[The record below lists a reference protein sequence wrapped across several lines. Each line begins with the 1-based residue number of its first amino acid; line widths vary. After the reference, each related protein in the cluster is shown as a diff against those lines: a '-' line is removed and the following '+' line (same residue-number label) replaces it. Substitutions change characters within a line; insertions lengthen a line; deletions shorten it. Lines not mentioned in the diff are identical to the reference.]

1 MLYFSTRD
9 KQKTFSFEEVFL
21 NALASDGGLY
31 IPTII
36 PKFSKEKIE
45 SMKHLTFQEMSYEIF
60 NVFVGNAFSSN
71 ELKEIINKSYA
82 VFRNKKIIDLKLI
95 DNISCV
101 ELFHGPTLAFKD
113 IAMQVLGNMY
123 ENLLN
128 KSKNKMNLI
137 TATSGD
143 TGAAAIDALK
153 SKKYLNVFVLH
164 PENKVSETQRRLMTS
179 ILDKNV
185 YNVAI
190 KGTFDDCQHLVKEMF
205 NDQKFRSSIQ
215 MSGVNSI
222 NWARIV
228 AQIVYYF
235 FIYLKQEGMKKKMV
249 VSVPTGNFGDIYAGY
264 VAKQMGLPIEK
275 LIIASNHNNLL
286 EKCLSTGLYQ
296 PSKVNPSVSPS
307 MDIQVASNFERILF
321 EICNQDESRVVE
333 LMNDLKIKKEFQLN
347 KSEISKLQEN
357 FLACSVSEEETL
369 ETIKNIYQEYNSV
382 IDPHSAIG
390 FKALKKMDNFIES
403 CSYFCFETAHPC
415 KFPDAIVNAIGKEP
429 PMPDFVKKILSKEE
443 KFIVLENKIEI
454 LKNYIQK
461 EINNNSSCQ

>member
-1 MLYFSTRD
+1 MLYFSTRN
-9 KQKTFSFEEVFL
+9 KKITFSFKEVFL

-31 IPTII
+31 VPTSI
-36 PKFSKEKIE
+36 PKFSPEKIQ
-45 SMKHLTFQEMSYEIF
+45 SMKNYTFQEVSYEIF
-60 NVFVGNAFSSN
+60 NVFVGDAFSPD
-71 ELKEIINKSYA
+71 ELKDIISKSYS
-82 VFRNKKIIDLKLI
+82 VFRNKKIVDLKLI

-153 SKKYLNVFVLH
+153 SKKYLNIFVLH
-164 PENKVSETQRRLMTS
+164 PEN
-179 ILDKNV
+179 NV
-185 YNVAI
+185 YNIAI
-190 KGTFDDCQHLVKEMF
+190 KGTFDDCQYLVKEMF
-205 NDQKFRSSIQ
+205 NDQKFRNNIQ

-235 FIYLKQEGMKKKMV
+235 FIYLKQEEAEKKMI

-264 VAKQMGLPIEK
+264 IAKQMGLPIEK

-286 EKCLSTGLYQ
+286 EKCLSSGLYQ
-296 PSKVNPSVSPS
+296 PSNVNPSVSPS

-321 EICNQDESRVVE
+321 EICNEDESRVVA
-333 LMNDLKIKKEFQLN
+333 LMNNLKNKKEFQLN
-347 KSEISKLQEN
+347 KTELSNLQDS
-357 FLACSVSEEETL
+357 FLAHSVSEEETL
-369 ETIKNIYQEYNSV
+369 QTIKEVYQEHNFV
-382 IDPHSAIG
+382 LDPHSAIG
-390 FKALKKMDNFIES
+390 FKALKKSGSLSDNF
-403 CSYFCFETAHPC
+403 SYFCLETAHAC
-415 KFPDAIVNAIGKEP
+415 KFPDAIVSAIGKEP
-429 PMPDFVKKILSKEE
+429 PMPDFVKKIFSKEE
-443 KFIVLENKIEI
+443 SFIVLDGNLEI
-454 LKNYIQK
+454 LKSYIEK
-461 EINNNSSCQ
+461 KASNNSSG

>member
-9 KQKTFSFEEVFL
+9 KKKTFSFKEVFL

-31 IPTII
+31 IPTSI
-36 PKFSKEKIE
+36 PKFSKEKIQ
-45 SMKHLTFQEMSYEIF
+45 SMEDLTFQEMSYEIF
-60 NVFVGNAFSSN
+60 SIFVGDAFSSK
-71 ELKEIINKSYA
+71 ELREIINKSYS

-95 DNISCV
+95 DNIFCV

-123 ENLLN
+123 EHLLN

-153 SKKYLNVFVLH
+153 SKTYLNIFVLH
-164 PENKVSETQRRLMTS
+164 PEKKISETQRKLMTS
-179 ILDKNV
+179 VLDKNV
-185 YNVAI
+185 YNIAI
-190 KGTFDDCQHLVKEMF
+190 KGTFDDCQYLVKEMF
-205 NDQKFRSSIQ
+205 NDQDFRNSIQ

-235 FIYLKQEGMKKKMV
+235 FIYLKQKGEKKNIV

-264 VAKQMGLPIEK
+264 VAKKMGLPIEK

-286 EKCLSTGLYQ
+286 EKCLSSGLYQ
-296 PSKVNPSVSPS
+296 PLKVSPSISPS

-321 EICNQDESRVVE
+321 EICNQSVSRVVD
-333 LMNDLKIKKEFQLN
+333 LMNDLKHKKKFQLS

-357 FLACSVSEEETL
+357 FLAYSVTEDEIL
-369 ETIKNIYQEYNSV
+369 ETIRDIYQKHGSV

-390 FKALKKMDNFIES
+390 FKALKKMNNFQERY
-403 CSYFCFETAHPC
+403 SYFCLETAHPC
-415 KFPDAIVNAIGKEP
+415 KFPDAIIQSIDKIPNI
-429 PMPDFVKKILSKEE
+429 PDFVKKIFSKEE
-443 KFIVLENKIEI
+443 KFIVLENKIELI
-454 LKNYIQK
+454 KNYIK
-461 EINNNSSCQ
+461 REVHSNSNQ

>member
-1 MLYFSTRD
+1 
-9 KQKTFSFEEVFL
+9 
-21 NALASDGGLY
+21 
-31 IPTII
+31 
-36 PKFSKEKIE
+36 
-45 SMKHLTFQEMSYEIF
+45 
-60 NVFVGNAFSSN
+60 
-71 ELKEIINKSYA
+71 
-82 VFRNKKIIDLKLI
+82 
-95 DNISCV
+95 
-101 ELFHGPTLAFKD
+101 
-113 IAMQVLGNMY
+113 
-123 ENLLN
+123 
-128 KSKNKMNLI
+128 
-137 TATSGD
+137 
-143 TGAAAIDALK
+143 
-153 SKKYLNVFVLH
+153 
-164 PENKVSETQRRLMTS
+164 
-179 ILDKNV
+179 
-185 YNVAI
+185 
-190 KGTFDDCQHLVKEMF
+190 MF

-235 FIYLKQEGMKKKMV
+235 FIYLKQEGMEKKMV

-296 PSKVNPSVSPS
+296 LSKVNPSISPS

-357 FLACSVSEEETL
+357 FLAYSVSEEETL

-403 CSYFCFETAHPC
+403 YSYFCFETAHPC

-443 KFIVLENKIEI
+443 KFIVLENEIEI

-461 EINNNSSCQ
+461 EINNSSSCQ